1 MKLKHQVP
9 MGHDALLRNLATGRM
24 KSSISEADCEQLVT
38 HMSKLHKD
46 RTASSAK

>member
-1 MKLKHQVP
+1 MKLKHQIP
-9 MGHDALLRNLATGRM
+9 MDHDTLLRNLATGRM

-46 RTASSAK
+46 HTVRSAK